1 MKLSD
6 KIRILR
12 KARGFSQEGLGNAL
26 SRVNSNGI
34 SRQTVS
40 GWENGNCEPKLE
52 NIRDLASVLNVSFD
66 ALLDETIDLDNAE
79 TLNAVLKNLSEDTK
93 KHVNSKFR
101 YHIYSYDV
109 ERKDYVK
116 LVVYFG
122 ILLLSI
128 VGLCLIPLVLKAN
141 IEVLSIIYIF
151 VCGTACLTCLIILNI
166 PISIIKKIKNGGSQW
181 GTSFG
186 ELNNT
191 HLILSTRNEADN
203 TIYIPVEKI
212 ESIEADKTATSK
224 HGPVLVRVSGRARPV
239 TLLDIRKPYE
249 LVEFYKK
256 LNDIIKDPDEVKIL

>member
-26 SRVNSNGI
+26 SRVNQNGI

-40 GWENGNCEPKLE
+40 DWENGNCEPKLE

-66 ALLDETIDLDNAE
+66 ALLDETVDLDNAD
-79 TLNAVLKNLSEDTK
+79 TLTAVLKNLSEDTK

-101 YHIYSYDV
+101 YRIYSYDV
-109 ERKDYVK
+109 TQKDYIKVII
-116 LVVYFG
+116 YFALM
-122 ILLLSI
+122 LLTI
-128 VGLCLIPLVLKAN
+128 IALCLIPLVLKTNEAFY
-141 IEVLSIIYIF
+141 IIYIIVF
-151 VCGTACLTCLIILNI
+151 STLGLTLLATISL
-166 PISIIKKIKNGGSQW
+166 PISRIKKIKSGGNPYS
-181 GTSFG
+181 GAFG

-191 HLILSTRNEADN
+191 HLILNTVNQADN

-212 ESIEADKTATSK
+212 ESIEADKKATAK
-224 HGPVLVRVSGRARPV
+224 HGAVLVHVSGRARPV
-239 TLLDIRKPYE
+239 TLIDVRKPFE
-249 LVEFYKK
+249 LVEFYNK

>member
-26 SRVNSNGI
+26 SRVNENGI
-34 SRQTVS
+34 SRQTIS
-40 GWENGNCEPKLE
+40 DWENGNCEPKLE

-66 ALLDETIDLDNAE
+66 ALLDETIDLEKAE

-109 ERKDYVK
+109 SKKEYIK
-116 LVVYFG
+116 LAVYFG
-122 ILLLSI
+122 ILIISI
-128 VGLCLIPLVLKAN
+128 IALCLIPFILKVSN
-141 IEVLSIIYIF
+141 ETFSIIYIILSASLCF
-151 VCGTACLTCLIILNI
+151 GCLCAFSVPVGLI
-166 PISIIKKIKNGGSQW
+166 KHIKNGGSRW
-181 GTSFG
+181 ARAFG

-191 HLILSTRNEADN
+191 HLILNTVNEADN
-203 TIYIPVEKI
+203 TIYIPIEKI
-212 ESIEADKTATSK
+212 ESIELDKTTTKK

-239 TLLDIRKPYE
+239 TLLDVRKPYE

-256 LNDIIKDPDEVKIL
+256 LNDVIQDPDEVKIL